1 MVNIYFRSWTSM
13 QRLESIQSGLMLFR
27 SWTLWRIWGQVWTG
41 CRMYGPSKVRNR
53 QLCPLIKYWHHFWL
67 PFWLLLSRLV
77 HQLKSMYIMDPLIIY
92 LILVHLENVSLQCK
106 DSEAVE
112 GTMECLE
119 PDSICLVKRVGMC
132 MLLLSWKSYWML
144 KVEFET
150 KI

>member
-1 MVNIYFRSWTSM
+1 M
-13 QRLESIQSGLMLFR
+13 
-27 SWTLWRIWGQVWTG
+27 WTG
-41 CRMYGPSKVRNR
+41 CRMYGPSKMRNR
-53 QLCPLIKYWHHFWL
+53 QLCPLIKCWNHFWL

-77 HQLKSMYIMDPLIIY
+77 HQLKSMYIIDPSIIF
-92 LILVHLENVSLQCK
+92 LILVHLENVFLQCK

-150 KI
+150 KIWSFDSFLNRICLFSILCISRHRRGYFRNKGH